1 MKPITLTMTAFGPYK
16 DKETIDFNNLDG
28 HSLFVISGNT
38 GAGKTTIFDGICFA
52 LYGTASGQDRENN
65 TMLRS
70 DFAADDVNT
79 SVELIFELKGR
90 TYRVL
95 RQLGH
100 VKQGNKTKT
109 GERYEFFEITR
120 DGEVPCVDR
129 QMVSEIDKKVEE
141 LIGLTKDQFKQI
153 VMLPQGEFR
162 KLLTS
167 KTENKEEILR
177 RLFKTEPYKQITE
190 RLREK
195 KNAADDAFNQA
206 AQMKDNFIREIK
218 NTLPERENSIIYQ
231 VLSGEF
237 HNVRQITDGL
247 TEEVAFYEKEMEQDQ
262 QSYQKAYKEHDDKQK
277 EYHQAVALNEQFDDL
292 EKKEFH
298 LNQLNEQVPVFNEK
312 EKQLTAAEQAGL
324 ILPYEKQLDDWVQD
338 EKQKQTDLEQA
349 KQAMKSAEEKLGK
362 VQQRYVQEEAKQNE
376 RENVSNTLD
385 RLQSFLPVVE
395 EIDELKKELNELITK
410 GKKANQQLDKA
421 DVELKRKTEETEQF
435 DAEVKKM
442 DALVGELPDKQEKFE
457 RIREQKRIF
466 KEYIDLT
473 RQQNSLE
480 KKLQTSKT
488 QAEETKA
495 AYAKL
500 ESSWLANQAV
510 VLASHLHDGEACP
523 VCGSHDHP
531 NKAVHQEESVSKE
544 QLESLKKELDEKDTT
559 YRETLAK
566 YNEIQRQLQKAE
578 QEAAG
583 YAVSP
588 EKWEETYKE
597 VLQEERALET
607 EVNRLKNMRQQLHS
621 LKKKYEQE
629 REALKQF
636 EKTREEY
643 REKRDQLRTKYKE
656 KQGEYKGKVQPVPE
670 EMRELTALKNEINK
684 TEKWKEELGKAWEQ
698 IQQELEQVK
707 DQHRK
712 CEVNLDHAFKQMKES
727 AEKKEKAA
735 QQFEEAWKGHDFAS
749 REAYEQ
755 AKMNEQEQQ
764 KVKKEIES
772 FKEERAALVR
782 HVEEMKTNLQDKR
795 RMDVTALAAQLK
807 QLKDAYEAALEKWN
821 RSERYYKD
829 ASKLK
834 KNIAD
839 AEEAVMEK
847 EEALRTITDLYD
859 VIRGQNHQKISFERY
874 LQIDYLEQI
883 IAAANQRLK
892 RLSNGQFYLM
902 RSDRQESHGRQSGLA
917 LDVYDAYTGQTRDVK
932 TLSGGEKFNASLC
945 LALGMSDVIQSFQGS
960 ISIETMFIDEGF
972 GTLDEESLNK
982 AIDTLVELQQSGRMI
997 GVISHVQELKTVF
1010 PAVLEVQKQKS
1021 GSSTTR
1027 FITK

>member
-1 MKPITLTMTAFGPYK
+1 MKPLTLTMTAFGPYK
-16 DKETIDFNNLDG
+16 DKETIDFTNLDG

-70 DFAADDVNT
+70 DFAADETNT

-109 GERYEFFEITR
+109 GERYEFFEITP

-129 QMVSEIDKKVEE
+129 QMVSEIDKKMEA

-167 KTENKEEILR
+167 TTENKEEILR

-195 KNAADDAFNQA
+195 KKAADDAFNQA
-206 AQMKDNFIREIK
+206 AQQKDNVIREIK
-218 NTLPERENSIIYQ
+218 NTLPERESSVIFQ

-237 HNVRQITDGL
+237 YNVKQITDGL
-247 TEEVAFYEKEMEQDQ
+247 AEEVVYYEKEMEQDKLN
-262 QSYQKAYKEHDDKQK
+262 YQKAYKEHDEKQK
-277 EYHQAVALNEQFDDL
+277 EYHQAAALNEQFDDL

-298 LNQLNEQVPVFNEK
+298 LKQLNEQVPAFDEK
-312 EKQLTAAEQAGL
+312 EKQLKAAEQAGL
-324 ILPYEKQLDDWVQD
+324 ILPYEKLLNDWIDD
-338 EKQKQTDLEQA
+338 EKQKQTELERA
-349 KQAMKSAEEKLGK
+349 KHAMKSAEEKLGQ
-362 VQQRYVQEEAKQNE
+362 VQQRYLQEEAKQTE

-395 EIDELKKELNELITK
+395 EIDEQKKELNELIIK
-410 GKKANQQLDKA
+410 GKKATQELEQA
-421 DVELKRKTEETEQF
+421 DGELKRKTEETEQF
-435 DAEVKKM
+435 DGDVKKM

-473 RQQNSLE
+473 RHQKDLE
-480 KKLQTSKT
+480 KELHTSKAE
-488 QAEETKA
+488 AEEMKA
-495 AYAKL
+495 VYAKL

-510 VLASHLHDGEACP
+510 VLASHLHEGEACP

-531 NKAVHQEESVSKE
+531 NKAAHEEESVSKE
-544 QLESLKKELDEKDTT
+544 QLESLKKKLDEKDST
-559 YRETLAK
+559 YREIMAK
-566 YNEIQRQLQKAE
+566 YNEIQRQLKKSE
-578 QEAAG
+578 QETSG
-583 YAVSP
+583 YAVPP
-588 EKWEETYKE
+588 EKLEETYKA
-597 VLQEERALET
+597 VLQEEKMLDT
-607 EVNRLKNMRQQLHS
+607 EVNRLKKMRQQLHT
-621 LKKKYEQE
+621 LKKKYDQE
-629 REALKQF
+629 KEVLKQL
-636 EKTREEY
+636 EKTREDY
-643 REKRDQLRTKYKE
+643 REKRDQLRTQYKAKQEGYKE
-656 KQGEYKGKVQPVPE
+656 KVKPVPE
-670 EMRELTALKNEINK
+670 EVRELTALKNEINK
-684 TEKWKEELGKAWEQ
+684 TEKWKEQLEKAWNQ
-698 IQQELEQVK
+698 IQKELEQVK
-707 DQHRK
+707 EQYTK
-712 CEVNLDHAFKQMKES
+712 CEASLDHNSKQMKES
-727 AEKKEKAA
+727 AAKKEKAA
-735 QQFEEAWKGHDFAS
+735 QQFEEAWKKHEFTS
-749 REAYEQ
+749 REAYEK
-755 AKMNEQEQQ
+755 AKMGEQEQQ
-764 KVKKEIES
+764 KVKEEIES
-772 FKEERAALVR
+772 FKEERTALIR
-782 HVEEMKTNLQDKR
+782 RVEEMKRNLQDKR
-795 RMDVTALAAQLK
+795 RMDVAALDAQLK
-807 QLKDAYEAALEKWN
+807 QLKNAYEAALEKWN
-821 RSERYYKD
+821 QSERYYKD
-829 ASKLK
+829 AGKLK
-834 KNIAD
+834 QKIAD

-847 EEALRTITDLYD
+847 EESLRTITDLYN
-859 VIRGQNHQKISFERY
+859 VIRGNNHQKISFERY
-874 LQIDYLEQI
+874 LQMDYLEQI

-945 LALGMSDVIQSFQGS
+945 LALGMSDIIQSFQGS

-1010 PAVLEVQKQKS
+1010 PAVLEVQKKKS
-1021 GSSTTR
+1021 GASTTR